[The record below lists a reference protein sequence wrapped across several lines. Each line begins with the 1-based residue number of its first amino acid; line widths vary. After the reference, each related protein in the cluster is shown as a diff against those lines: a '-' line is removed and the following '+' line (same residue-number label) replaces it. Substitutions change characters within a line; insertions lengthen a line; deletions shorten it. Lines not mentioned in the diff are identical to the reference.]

1 MDHLV
6 RSVAADGAQ
15 KIAHAFCFG
24 WLREGQQTIYGRNV
38 RGTAISSC
46 TGCHIAGFRSRYFSP
61 EGTLI

>member
-46 TGCHIAGFRSRYFSP
+46 TGCHIAGFR
-61 EGTLI
+61 